1 MTLDQKRRHRM
12 TRIFTSIRPSRFRWL
27 AVSAIVGLGLMG
39 CAGPYQTRL
48 DFKSPPNLNV
58 AEGTR
63 LAAQAMQD
71 IGFWP
76 KFQNEAAGRVSGDKT
91 VKISFGWETMT
102 ITLEVGIMKTAQ
114 GGLAA
119 DATCG
124 VSKNMAYWDEGDEC
138 VEEFQKAFEK
148 RLAAW
153 QPAQRQA
160 PPPTY
165 RQPVPAAPTPQP
177 SAAPG
182 KSKEYEL

>member
-1 MTLDQKRRHRM
+1 MWNAG
-12 TRIFTSIRPSRFRWL
+12 SRWL
-27 AVSAIVGLGLMG
+27 AMLAIAVLALSG

-48 DFKSPPNLNV
+48 DFKTHPSMTV
-58 AEGTR
+58 ADGTR
-63 LAAQAMQD
+63 VAAQAMQD

-76 KFQNEAAGRVSGDKT
+76 KFQNESAGQVSGDKT

-119 DATCG
+119 DAKCS

-138 VEEFQKAFEK
+138 VEDFQKAFEK

-153 QPAQRQA
+153 RPAPRPLAPPVQPA
-160 PPPTY
+160 PSY
-165 RQPVPAAPTPQP
+165 RQPVPAVPVPQSP
-177 SAAPG
+177 AAPLKG
-182 KSKEYEL
+182 KEYEL

>member
-1 MTLDQKRRHRM
+1 MSRTIAS
-12 TRIFTSIRPSRFRWL
+12 TRFAGLRWL
-27 AVSAIVGLGLMG
+27 MLLAITVMGLSG

-48 DFKSPPNLNV
+48 EFKSHPNLSV

-71 IGFWP
+71 ISFWP
-76 KFQNEAAGRVSGDKT
+76 KFQNETAGQVSGEKT

-102 ITLEVGIMKTAQ
+102 INLEVGIMKTAQ
-114 GGLAA
+114 GGLTA
-119 DATCG
+119 DAKCG
-124 VSKNMAYWDEGDEC
+124 VSKNMAYWDEGNEC

-153 QPAQRQA
+153 QPPVMRPAQ
-160 PPPTY
+160 PPPSY
-165 RQPVPAAPTPQP
+165 RQPVPAIPAPQP
-177 SAAPG
+177 PAAPA

>member
-1 MTLDQKRRHRM
+1 MSRTFDLIRRSG
-12 TRIFTSIRPSRFRWL
+12 FSWL
-27 AVSAIVGLGLMG
+27 TALAIAVLGLSG

-48 DFKSPPNLNV
+48 EFKSHPNLSV

-63 LAAQAMQD
+63 VAAQAMQD

-76 KFQNEAAGRVSGDKT
+76 KFQNESAGQVSGEKT

-102 ITLEVGIMKTAQ
+102 IELEVGIMKTAQ
-114 GGLAA
+114 GSLAA
-119 DATCG
+119 DAKCG

-153 QPAQRQA
+153 QPPAPRPVQ
-160 PPPTY
+160 PPPSY
-165 RQPVPAAPTPQP
+165 RQPVPAVPMPAPQP
-177 SAAPG
+177 PAAPA
-182 KSKEYEL
+182 KSREYEL

>member
-1 MTLDQKRRHRM
+1 MSRTIASNRFGWFPWLTL
-12 TRIFTSIRPSRFRWL
+12 L
-27 AVSAIVGLGLMG
+27 AIAALGLSG
-39 CAGPYQTRL
+39 CAGPSQSRRE
-48 DFKSPPNLNV
+48 FSSPPNLSV

-71 IGFWP
+71 IAFWP
-76 KFQNEAAGRVSGDKT
+76 KFQNEAAGQVSGDKT
-91 VKISFGWETMT
+91 VKISFGWETAT
-102 ITLEVGIMKTAQ
+102 ITLEVGVMKTAQ

-119 DATCG
+119 DAKCS

-153 QPAQRQA
+153 QPAPRPVP

-165 RQPVPAAPTPQP
+165 RQPAPSVPAPQP
-177 SAAPG
+177 PAASP